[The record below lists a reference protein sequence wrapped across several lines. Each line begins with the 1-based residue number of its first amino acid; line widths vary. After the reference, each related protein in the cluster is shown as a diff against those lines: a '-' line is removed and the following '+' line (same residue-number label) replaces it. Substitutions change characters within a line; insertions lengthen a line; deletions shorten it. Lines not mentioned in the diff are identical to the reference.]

1 MPTLYVTEAVMLY
14 RKNYLNTMM
23 YPNTPILL
31 KTTYSVFYSL
41 SSSSV
46 SVISIKNRV
55 VRKGQPRSCRK
66 IY

>member
-46 SVISIKNRV
+46 SVIFIK
-55 VRKGQPRSCRK
+55 KSGCP
-66 IY
+66 